1 MVSEMEFEWDEA
13 KNDACFDRRGF
24 DFAYA
29 VRAFLDPHRIVA
41 QDRRRDYGE
50 DRYRLLGTI
59 DRRTYVV
66 VYTMRARP
74 FASFRPARPTR
85 RRSRNMSTTRVR
97 IDPDDPSTLPEGRID
112 PARVDAATEA
122 EIAAQERE
130 DEAEAMQD
138 MARYAR
144 RVRRR
149 LGLSQTE
156 LARRIDVPHETIR
169 NWEQGK
175 RCPTGAARAL
185 LRILDKAPET
195 ALRVL
200 T

>member
-1 MVSEMEFEWDEA
+1 MEFEWDEA
-13 KNDACFDRRGF
+13 KNSACFERRGL

-50 DRYRLLGTI
+50 DRYRLLGTV
-59 DRRTYVV
+59 DGRAYVV
-66 VYTMRARP
+66 VYTVRGSAVRIISARK
-74 FASFRPARPTR
+74 ANRK
-85 RRSRNMSTTRVR
+85 RSRIMGTTRVR
-97 IDPDDPSTLPEGRID
+97 IDSDDPSTLPEGRID
-112 PARVDAATEA
+112 VARVDATEA

-130 DEAEAMQD
+130 DEDEAMQD

-149 LGLSQTE
+149 LGLTQME

-169 NWEQGK
+169 N
-175 RCPTGAARAL
+175 
-185 LRILDKAPET
+185 
-195 ALRVL
+195 
-200 T
+200 